1 MRSKEQVVLEE
12 FVVPQ
17 PAARFIQGLRGLVRC
32 PGAENEALRPRLD
45 RVLPCSLE
53 QRSADAAPSNVRADE
68 QVVQDPEGLERD
80 GRERRVELGEPGGL
94 SRTRVRKID
103 HGFVAFDP
111 VAKER
116 ARRGRVGALPVKLTI
131 SIEKWH
137 EVVEIL
143 GGDADDPCACHDIH
157 TTVRNVSAMFRRV
170 LFVLVFVFVMINFH
184 EIGHTVFA
192 RLLGDDSAHYV
203 LYQADG
209 RSSCM
214 GCNLYDSSRLADIP
228 NVLVNLGGVIFTQL
242 LCWIAIFLLAGGERA
257 GLKRWMLLTA
267 IVITWFGDVV
277 VQLVQGLT
285 ANVPQVLPRRAEI
298 TYTDYQ
304 AVVWFIRDQTGAA
317 VSDLKTVLLLATI
330 GYSGLLLL
338 ATRWALERGRGR
350 GRTEP

>member
-1 MRSKEQVVLEE
+1 
-12 FVVPQ
+12 
-17 PAARFIQGLRGLVRC
+17 
-32 PGAENEALRPRLD
+32 
-45 RVLPCSLE
+45 
-53 QRSADAAPSNVRADE
+53 
-68 QVVQDPEGLERD
+68 
-80 GRERRVELGEPGGL
+80 
-94 SRTRVRKID
+94 
-103 HGFVAFDP
+103 
-111 VAKER
+111 
-116 ARRGRVGALPVKLTI
+116 
-131 SIEKWH
+131 
-137 EVVEIL
+137 
-143 GGDADDPCACHDIH
+143 
-157 TTVRNVSAMFRRV
+157 MFRRV

-242 LCWIAIFLLAGGERA
+242 LCWTAIFLLAGGERA

-338 ATRWALERGRGR
+338 ATRWALERGRGS
-350 GRTEP
+350 GRTKP